1 MAATISRAA
10 AAVETSSATINFR
23 RGSFFGESSL
33 RGSKA
38 GETAFP
44 SLPGMRWGRVVC
56 IPSSVRRLV
65 QFRQRVIGGYGLI
78 DRPVMRRTRL
88 HDIEPDPLQA
98 ALLKL
103 QSLRRAV
110 GKVNNAP
117 LYDRSAIVHF
127 YHHRSSVPQVRHPHI
142 AS

>member
-10 AAVETSSATINFR
+10 AAVETSSATISFR
-23 RGSFFGESSL
+23 RGSFFRESAT
-33 RGSKA
+33 R
-38 GETAFP
+38 EFCC

-65 QFRQRVIGGYGLI
+65 QFRHRMIGGYGLI

-88 HDIEPDPLQA
+88 HDIKPDPLQA
-98 ALLKL
+98 ALLEL

-110 GKVNNAP
+110 
-117 LYDRSAIVHF
+117 
-127 YHHRSSVPQVRHPHI
+127 
-142 AS
+142 